1 MEHQKLGDISINLRR
16 LWLVNL
22 ICQAIG
28 IIVTECLI
36 IYEDSF
42 GAVEGVN
49 VAYLVILVLLVL
61 HGALTKNSVG
71 TESPSKLSVMY
82 VPYKDLKT
90 RANSFRS
97 ASFGMDNEHIES
109 SADIMGKFLK
119 FSQKQKVRA
128 STAVGEADIKFS
140 SPVEKKEV
148 VAQPAEN
155 LAKPLLQNDD
165 GATRTQSEITPR
177 QKSQSQTKSSRRKKS
192 DESPLFEDIYIQNYI
207 NLEKHGKSTIVY
219 LIKILKN
226 GKESLT
232 RRSYSE
238 FYKLYQKTR
247 KYYPD
252 AILPY
257 FPEKKTKSESS
268 ETGTIEQRKD
278 QLSLILKKISEKRLH
293 TAHLDEFLKSDE
305 VLPNFS
311 SRPSVFLNARES
323 VTSTPKS
330 DYPLGDKPIVEEVEE
345 FEINPRLTKRKSTD
359 ASSLT
364 DADFVGNDK
373 TSDNSSSLSPSQND
387 SKKIKLPKSLSP
399 SEARESKDQ
408 SNVPSQFFGGTVISE
423 YATFKAV
430 RKLSDEDHS
439 YKVEIVGAWND
450 KRDGNPATYY
460 EFQVKDLL
468 QEKIFGTSKRYSDF
482 KVLHA
487 QLKDYAKKA
496 KISMPVELP
505 NNGTLGPMVRKT
517 DPLLIEYRKFALPNY
532 LQTLLN
538 KKTFQACSIL
548 LDFVEIK

>member
-1 MEHQKLGDISINLRR
+1 MNSIDLLGITFTFDSPVTGMVDLLSAFVPSFALYYFGKRSYMTIKSGQYESYLPGSAAAHILRLIAQVAIISLSFISIAIYISGLHSSDSSEQIYAPYIILLTVSSVNWIVALVLYTMEHQKLGDISINLRR

-177 QKSQSQTKSSRRKKS
+177 QKKSKPDEKQQQKK
-192 DESPLFEDIYIQNYI
+192 
-207 NLEKHGKSTIVY
+207 
-219 LIKILKN
+219 
-226 GKESLT
+226 
-232 RRSYSE
+232 
-238 FYKLYQKTR
+238 
-247 KYYPD
+247 
-252 AILPY
+252 
-257 FPEKKTKSESS
+257 
-268 ETGTIEQRKD
+268 
-278 QLSLILKKISEKRLH
+278 
-293 TAHLDEFLKSDE
+293 E
-305 VLPNFS
+305 V
-311 SRPSVFLNARES
+311 R
-323 VTSTPKS
+323 
-330 DYPLGDKPIVEEVEE
+330 
-345 FEINPRLTKRKSTD
+345 
-359 ASSLT
+359 
-364 DADFVGNDK
+364 
-373 TSDNSSSLSPSQND
+373 
-387 SKKIKLPKSLSP
+387 
-399 SEARESKDQ
+399 
-408 SNVPSQFFGGTVISE
+408 
-423 YATFKAV
+423 
-430 RKLSDEDHS
+430 
-439 YKVEIVGAWND
+439 
-450 KRDGNPATYY
+450 
-460 EFQVKDLL
+460 
-468 QEKIFGTSKRYSDF
+468 
-482 KVLHA
+482 
-487 QLKDYAKKA
+487 
-496 KISMPVELP
+496 
-505 NNGTLGPMVRKT
+505 
-517 DPLLIEYRKFALPNY
+517 
-532 LQTLLN
+532 
-538 KKTFQACSIL
+538 
-548 LDFVEIK
+548 